1 MVAPRRGVARQRADM
16 RDAVSSLD
24 TLIETMDETY
34 EAIQSMPVLDREQQA
49 LMDALVSNMEATNE
63 SVRALSYRIEIFME
77 KGII

>member
-1 MVAPRRGVARQRADM
+1 M